1 MQVLGDRGRRV
12 ALRDELGRPFARARS
27 ARRRRRSAA
36 RARARAPARG
46 SPPSAS
52 SSREPCTSSQVPDAV
67 RRRARATPGCRRRA
81 DAARDGGTT
90 GGSPSPG
97 RSSPSQRSA
106 AGLLSS
112 TVLSSASRT
121 RPVSSGSPRVS
132 ADRALRTIACRR
144 PSASSGATAATT
156 RPLLGREVRARRL
169 AQERERPPRARVAVS
184 AARSSSPKPCGRLT
198 SWWRR
203 LRSSR
208 PSVAS
213 LRVAALRGPRASASN
228 LLKSASPNSISV
240 RRGVAS
246 ARQAVLH
253 HLAGRQQRGRVQR
266 EHADAVEGHLAAQ
279 DPRGVEG
286 ELAHPEAPVHEV
298 DEIVAHAFGH
308 HGAA

>member
-1 MQVLGDRGRRV
+1 M
-12 ALRDELGRPFARARS
+12 
-27 ARRRRRSAA
+27 
-36 RARARAPARG
+36 
-46 SPPSAS
+46 
-52 SSREPCTSSQVPDAV
+52 PDAV
-67 RRRARATPGCRRRA
+67 RRRGAGDAGLLAAERMRLATAR
-81 DAARDGGTT
+81 TT
-90 GGSPSPG
+90 GGSPSPV
-97 RSSPSQRSA
+97 RSSSSQRSA

-132 ADRALRTIACRR
+132 ADSALRTIACRR
-144 PSASSGATAATT
+144 PSANSGATAATMSACSGVKCG
-156 RPLLGREVRARRL
+156 LVVSRRSVS
-169 AQERERPPRARVAVS
+169 APHVPESQVS

-286 ELAHPEAPVHEV
+286 ELAHTEAPVHEV